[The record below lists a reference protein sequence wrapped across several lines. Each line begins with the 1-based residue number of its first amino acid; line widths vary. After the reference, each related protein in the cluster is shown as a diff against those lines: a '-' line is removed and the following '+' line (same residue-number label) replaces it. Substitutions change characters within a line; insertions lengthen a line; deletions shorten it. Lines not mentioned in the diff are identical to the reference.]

1 MTLSWSLG
9 VLKVT
14 VLTVSG
20 DSARLYLSC
29 HGCGAD
35 FSSDGIIKTEITHSI
50 TSQPQWEIGTF
61 MLQNRYMSN
70 AILPVELSC
79 RLYTSV
85 NWLSL

>member
-14 VLTVSG
+14 VLTVSE
-20 DSARLYLSC
+20 DSARLYLSR

-35 FSSDGIIKTEITHSI
+35 VRSGGIIKTEITHSI
-50 TSQPQWEIGTF
+50 ASQPQWEIGMF
-61 MLQNRYMSN
+61 MLQNRYMSD
-70 AILPVELSC
+70 AVLPVELSC

-85 NWLSL
+85 N